1 MRILALFALV
11 FVVYSLARI
20 LNEWQYRSATHKTL
34 WFVILA
40 AISIWGSSHLE
51 ALDFRL
57 TH

>member
-34 WFVILA
+34 WFVILT
-40 AISIWGSSHLE
+40 AISYGAVR
-51 ALDFRL
+51 ALKRSISG
-57 TH
+57 